1 MGDLIRM
8 PHSELHATIELLD
21 SLGVTPKDFEELRKA
36 SSWRQRMTARVFKND
51 SAIFAVLELGDAVMR
66 LGFKPGEL
74 RALASRGDLLQLVQ
88 KALLGDAAAQ
98 HIIDCDARPLDP
110 WGLTF
115 PVAPESDQLPG
126 RVRGQFVFDPTK
138 IKLHLSSNQQGGQ
151 YVKGDTLK
159 VELANEPVLPANV
172 LDFCLANPHLIPKV
186 WKGKAVFFWGTIYRD
201 SRGVLFVRDLYFRD
215 GGWYSSCSRLG
226 DDWSGGSPAALRAS

>member
-1 MGDLIRM
+1 MSSLYSIGQMNETADALERAGWMPADL
-8 PHSELHATIELLD
+8 
-21 SLGVTPKDFEELRKA
+21 KKA
-36 SSWRQRMTARVFKND
+36 SGGD
-51 SAIFAVLELGDAVMR
+51 IFAHLLPLV
-66 LGFKPGEL
+66 
-74 RALASRGDLLQLVQ
+74 RAYGGPMVVVAPMTQN
-88 KALLGDAAAQ
+88 
-98 HIIDCDARPLDP
+98 IIDCDARPLDP

-201 SRGVLFVRDLYFRD
+201 SRGFLFVRYLYFRG
-215 GGWYSSCSRLG
+215 GGWCSGYCRLD
-226 DDWSGGSPAALRAS
+226 DDWSGVNPAALRAS